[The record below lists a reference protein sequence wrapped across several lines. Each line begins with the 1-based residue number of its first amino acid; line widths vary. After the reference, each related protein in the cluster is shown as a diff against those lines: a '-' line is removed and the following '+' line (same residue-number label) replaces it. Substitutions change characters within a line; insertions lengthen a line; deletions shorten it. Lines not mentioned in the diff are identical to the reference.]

1 LFIEKSLRAAF
12 KESGKKSSDVLDK
25 YDIQKLFENGLN
37 FRMTDDQARILVNIV
52 FICLFLLAH
61 F

>member
-25 YDIQKLFENGLN
+25 YDIQKLFETGLN
-37 FRMTDDQARILVNIV
+37 FNMTDDQARILVNI
-52 FICLFLLAH
+52 FF
-61 F
+61 FKK